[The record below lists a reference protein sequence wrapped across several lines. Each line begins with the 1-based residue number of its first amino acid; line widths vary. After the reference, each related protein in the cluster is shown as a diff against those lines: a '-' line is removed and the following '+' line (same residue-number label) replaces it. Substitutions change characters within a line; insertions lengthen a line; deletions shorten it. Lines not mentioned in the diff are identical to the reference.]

1 MIGSDHVR
9 REISRT
15 RWSMNPILF
24 LRVASIVTLLY
35 CIGHS
40 SGMPWTPAEGPAG
53 MAVIEAM
60 KSHRF
65 DILGVQRTYW
75 DFYFGFG
82 VIISV
87 YLLVQAVV
95 LWQLASLA
103 KRGTQVRSIVASFL
117 VAFAIN
123 AILVWKYFFTI
134 PAIMVMVIALCL
146 LLALLT
152 EGKPRPAGA
161 APVT

>member
-1 MIGSDHVR
+1 M
-9 REISRT
+9 T
-15 RWSMNPILF
+15 
-24 LRVASIVTLLY
+24 
-35 CIGHS
+35 
-40 SGMPWTPAEGPAG
+40 
-53 MAVIEAM
+53 VIEAM

-65 DILGVQRTYW
+65 DVLGAHRTYW

-82 VIISV
+82 VMISV